1 MKENNIKNFLKNN
14 KIITDGSFGTYYSKL
29 YNTDEM
35 AEIANT
41 AFSERVIGIHEEY
54 LNSGANLIRTNT
66 FASNTCFLDA
76 DFDFV
81 KNNIL
86 AGINNAKVAV
96 DNVINNSDRDILS
109 PIFIAG
115 DIGPIPFD
123 LNSDVQKIEEEY
135 YKIVKLFVDNDIN
148 IINFET
154 FNELS
159 VVLPVIKKIKAE
171 KDVFIMISF
180 CVNQYGYSNAGL
192 SAYKLVDEAKKVKEI
207 DAIGLNCGIGP
218 GHMKQI
224 VEKMNFFEDK
234 FFIVLPNAGYP
245 KRVRGI
251 VKFDDNTDYFVEK
264 ICEMVNEN
272 NVDIIGGCCGTNPEF
287 IMKLTQEIDVKQK
300 EKSIIKV
307 QSHKESKFVQK
318 KSFFKD
324 ERGEL
329 KNKKL
334 IAVELAPPAND
345 NDEKILEAAKI
356 LKTMDIDVVTFPDS
370 PSGRT
375 RIDSVLMADKVKKE
389 TGLNVMPHICCRDK
403 NAIAMRSLFMGA
415 MINDISN
422 FLLITGDPVPSMA
435 RQTVK
440 QVFNFDS
447 VGLMNIAKD
456 MNVEMFTKY
465 QLTYGGAINQGR
477 KNLDVEINRVLKK
490 MDSGAE
496 FFFTQ
501 PVFSE
506 EDAFRIQ
513 EIKDK
518 TGARILC
525 GIMPLISKKNA
536 LFMKNEIS
544 GVNVSDEI
552 VNRYLENATKEEN
565 EKVAIELAKEM
576 MGITKEFS
584 DGYYFSFP
592 FNRVGIL
599 EKILV

>member
-1 MKENNIKNFLKNN
+1 MNVDIKEFLKRN
-14 KIITDGSFGTYYSKL
+14 KIITDGSFGTYYSIK
-29 YNTDEM
+29 YKTDEM
-35 AEIANT
+35 AESANIS
-41 AFSERVIGIHEEY
+41 FSERVISVHKEY
-54 LNSGANLIRTNT
+54 LSAGANLIRTNT
-66 FASNTCFLDA
+66 FASNTFFLDN

-81 KNNIL
+81 NKNIL
-86 AGINNAKVAV
+86 AGINNAKIAV
-96 DNVINNSDRDILS
+96 EDTMKNSQIEDTS

-123 LNSDVQKIEEEY
+123 MDSDIQNVEDEY
-135 YKIVKLFVDNDIN
+135 YKIIKLFIDNGIN

-159 VVLPVIKKIKAE
+159 VIMPVIKRIKSE
-171 KDVFIMISF
+171 KEVFIMLSF

-192 SAYKLVDEAKKVKEI
+192 SAYKLIDEVKKVKEI

-224 VEKMNFFEDK
+224 VDKLSFPDDK
-234 FFIVLPNAGYP
+234 FLIVLPNAGYP
-245 KRVRGI
+245 KRVRGV
-251 VKFDDNTDYFVEK
+251 VKFDNNTDYFVEK
-264 ICEMVNEN
+264 VCEMVDENEI
-272 NVDIIGGCCGTNPEF
+272 DIIGGCCGTNPEF
-287 IMKLTQEIDVKQK
+287 ILGLKQRLDVKQN
-300 EKSIIKV
+300 EKNIIKI
-307 QSHKESKFVQK
+307 QSVKENPITVK
-318 KSFFKD
+318 KSFFRD
-324 ERGEL
+324 EKGSL

-334 IAVELAPPAND
+334 IAVELAPPSND
-345 NDEKILEAAKI
+345 NDEKILEAAK
-356 LKTMDIDVVTFPDS
+356 LLEKMKIDVVTFPDS

-403 NAIAMRSLFMGA
+403 NAIAMRSIFMGA
-415 MINDISN
+415 MINNISN

-456 MNVEMFTKY
+456 MNMEIFTKN

-490 MDSGAE
+490 MDLGAE

-501 PVFSE
+501 PIFSQ
-506 EDAFRIQ
+506 EDALRIQ

-525 GIMPLISKKNA
+525 GIMPLISRKNA

-544 GVNVSDEI
+544 GVNVTDEI
-552 VNRYLENATKEEN
+552 VNRYLENATKEDN
-565 EKVAIELAKEM
+565 EKIAIELAKEM
-576 MGITKEFS
+576 MGITKDFT